1 MARADELRARYA
13 QSDGLLSFY
22 RSVTQFQSRVF
33 AAFERSGDTDVAS
46 LTRYR
51 QDLLRLV
58 EREGPRQLVD
68 FARMLLPT
76 PGAHEGLLRRCWE
89 TDELKGPGP
98 EEPAK
103 FFARALLQP
112 FAEYLASRGKPDG
125 GETASTCPFC
135 GARPVAGVL
144 RSEGDGAK
152 RSLLCSLCATE
163 WAFRRILCPSC
174 GEEDKERLPV
184 FESGEFDLVRLEA
197 CDTCKTYI
205 KTVSLTKNGHAVPMV
220 DELAAPALAIWADE
234 MGYSRL
240 ETNILGM

>member
-1 MARADELRARYA
+1 MARAEELRGQFS
-13 QSDGLLSFY
+13 QSAGLLDFY
-22 RSVTQFQSRVF
+22 RSVLKFQSGIF
-33 AAFERSGDTDVAS
+33 TALARSGDTDVAS

-51 QDLLRLV
+51 PDLIRLV
-58 EREGPRQLVD
+58 EREGPPQLLD
-68 FARMLLPT
+68 FARMHLPT
-76 PGAHEGLLRRCWE
+76 AGAHEDLLRRCWE

-112 FAEYLASRGKPDG
+112 FAEYLASRGKPEG
-125 GETASTCPFC
+125 GEAASKCPFC

-163 WAFRRILCPSC
+163 WPFRRILCPNC
-174 GEEDKERLPV
+174 GEEDKEQLPF

-205 KTVSLTKNGHAVPMV
+205 KTVSLAKNGHAVPMV